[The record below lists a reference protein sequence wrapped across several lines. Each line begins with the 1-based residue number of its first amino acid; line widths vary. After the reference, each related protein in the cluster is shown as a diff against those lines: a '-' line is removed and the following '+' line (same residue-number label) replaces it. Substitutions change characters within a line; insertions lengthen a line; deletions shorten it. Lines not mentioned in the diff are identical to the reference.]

1 VTIRRLG
8 ALVVAALAVV
18 ACSGGSGGSGGERH
32 ELSKADA
39 RAVADRAQLTV
50 RDLGDGWTLTSDVA
64 PDEAKTDEQ
73 LEACV
78 GADLGAADDTLA
90 QSHTRTFARSAED
103 GSQQTV
109 VGSGAVL
116 ASPQA
121 AQRLFRTIAT
131 QRFADCTA
139 TSYGQQLEATD
150 DGVTFEAGAVTVR
163 RGEVAGAERSAHIR
177 APFRLTVDGQPAEGQ
192 LDLLVVSSGQVFS
205 LVYRSGTGAGGT
217 DAALTH
223 LGDVLARRQKA

>member
-1 VTIRRLG
+1 VTVRRLG

-18 ACSGGSGGSGGERH
+18 ACSGGSGGSDGH

-39 RAVADRAQLTV
+39 RALADRAQLTV
-50 RDLGDGWTLTSDVA
+50 RDLGAGWSLTADVA
-64 PDEAKTDEQ
+64 PDEAETDEQ

-78 GADLGAADDTLA
+78 GKDLGAADDTLA
-90 QSHTRTFARSAED
+90 QSHTRTFARTAED

-116 ASPQA
+116 ATPEA

-139 TSYGQQLEATD
+139 TSNVQQLEATD

-163 RGEVAGAERSAHIR
+163 RGEVAGAQRSARIR
-177 APFRLTVDGQPAEGQ
+177 APFRLTVDGQPSEGQ